1 MKIRSLE
8 DCVNAALELYTLEE
22 ILEHND
28 VSVTELLLLLVENGT
43 VSLPEIE
50 PL

>member
-1 MKIRSLE
+1 MKIKSLE

-28 VSVTELLLLLVENGT
+28 LAVNEVLLMLVENGT
-43 VSLPEIE
+43 VSLPEVE